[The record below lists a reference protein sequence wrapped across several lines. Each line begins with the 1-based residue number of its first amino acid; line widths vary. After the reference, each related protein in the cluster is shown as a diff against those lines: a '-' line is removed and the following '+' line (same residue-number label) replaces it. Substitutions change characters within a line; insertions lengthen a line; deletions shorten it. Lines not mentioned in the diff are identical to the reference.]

1 MHLKNSI
8 REREIKMGSIGTT
21 NSNSNG
27 FVTESSFM
35 AEAQRQGIDGKELQD
50 SLEDYVTSSY
60 GGITLG
66 NRLTDFIENAPASMM
81 YNKGTL
87 YRGLMFNSEQELNDF
102 LNSHKE
108 GSTLKTRKDGLSWS
122 ANKNI
127 ASEFSTNSS
136 EHSVILVNND
146 KNRIAMGI
154 KNIADT
160 PMISSEE
167 VLYSNKVDFK
177 VKRVERK
184 NGNIYMYVEQ
194 KRSKK

>member
-1 MHLKNSI
+1 
-8 REREIKMGSIGTT
+8 
-21 NSNSNG
+21 
-27 FVTESSFM
+27 
-35 AEAQRQGIDGKELQD
+35 
-50 SLEDYVTSSY
+50 
-60 GGITLG
+60 
-66 NRLTDFIENAPASMM
+66 M

-122 ANKNI
+122 ANENI
-127 ASEFSTNSS
+127 ASEFSTNASD
-136 EHSVILVNND
+136 HSVILVNND

-160 PMISSEE
+160 PISSEE

-194 KRSKK
+194 KRRK